1 MRTATLRPALHRR
14 RLETRR
20 SRPDDQ
26 PNGASGARKTHNRTL
41 QSPLSSPMDNK
52 KRNVLNTPG
61 SGRAG
66 EYEMLDRNMTGTNYS
81 AGQPQYGAQPVGNV
95 SRSDLD
101 VLETTAPPQNAS
113 FQYDM
118 YGGNQYGADAGGHY
132 AADAGVGYFQ
142 HGGNDYDNSG
152 AYGDGYQQAYKP
164 LPTPNMQGGQSLT
177 NQSLGLHEARSVTST
192 PVMTD
197 DGHGSINRELGDAS
211 NVKFDPRIMPTPDP
225 AIAELYDSQQA
236 PPPNARKYKHFQS
249 QRRHKLKKIELT
261 AGHLII
267 DRPVPRALLAD
278 CRLKEGKEF
287 THMRYSAVTCD
298 ANDFKAEG
306 YNLRPA
312 LMGRETELFIVL
324 TMYNEDEIL
333 FNRTFAAV
341 MKNIAHLCSR
351 TNSRMWG
358 PNAWEKVVVCI
369 VADGRSKIHPRVLSV
384 LGLVGAYQPDVM
396 KNTVGDK
403 EVKAHVFEYTTQVC
417 LDANMNQ
424 LGAKQNMPP
433 VQVLFCLKEKNAKKI
448 NSHRWFFNAF
458 ATVLNPRVCVLIDV
472 GTKPTSTSIYHL
484 WKSFDHDERVAGA
497 CGEIAADLGKGCK
510 YVFTNPLVAAQNF
523 EYKIS
528 NILDKPLE
536 SIFGYISVL
545 PGAFSAYRFSALQ
558 DTSPGNGPLSSYF
571 KGELMHS
578 AGSDSGIF
586 EANMYLAED
595 RILCFELVA
604 KRKCNYVLRYVKNA
618 KAVTDV
624 PDTLSE
630 LISQR
635 RRWLNGSFFAAFYA
649 IVHWWRMF
657 GTSHSL
663 YRRVLLTVEFLY
675 QTINMIFSWFAI
687 ANFYLAYYFLE
698 QNVKTIHDSRKGRL
712 DVPPISLNADPF
724 HGAGYY
730 VMEVFRELYI
740 LALIMQFVLSLGNRP
755 QGTKAIY
762 RLSVALFTV
771 IMILITYVAL
781 YGVVYTAVH
790 TNYDGN
796 VKDLLDQEKF
806 RDIIISMAATYGVY
820 FFSSFLYFEPWHM
833 FTSFIQ
839 YTLWLPSSINIL
851 MVYAFCNTH
860 DVSWGTKGDT
870 AIATDLGDA
879 KASKKD
885 GKEFV
890 YLSIA
895 SDDADIDADYEGWLS
910 NLRHPEIKTPSK
922 RDAATKREDQN
933 KIFRTS
939 LVLAWMSTNTVLA
952 MVISSEW
959 FQDVTT
965 KLDSTGSHNPY
976 LSFIFWSVAGLS
988 AFRFFGSTW
997 YWIRFVGFGCC
1008 R

>member
-1 MRTATLRPALHRR
+1 
-14 RLETRR
+14 
-20 SRPDDQ
+20 
-26 PNGASGARKTHNRTL
+26 
-41 QSPLSSPMDNK
+41 MDK
-52 KRNVLNTPG
+52 KRVVLNTPTG
-61 SGRAG
+61 NRAG
-66 EYEMLDRNMTGTNYS
+66 EYEMLDRNMTGANYS
-81 AGQPQYGAQPVGNV
+81 SGTQQPYGAHPSGGNV

-101 VLETTAPPQNAS
+101 VLENTGPVHNNSYQH
-113 FQYDM
+113 DM
-118 YGGNQYGADAGGHY
+118 YGGGAPAAGGQYAGDTSSGYYGGDAGGHY
-132 AADAGVGYFQ
+132 VDNAGGQYQNDAGVGYFQ
-142 HGGNDYDNSG
+142 HGDEYGAGAYDN
-152 AYGDGYQQAYKP
+152 GYQQAYKP
-164 LPTPNMQGGQSLT
+164 LPTPNMLAGAPT
-177 NQSLGLHEARSVTST
+177 NQSFGGLHEARSVTST

-197 DGHGSINRELGDAS
+197 DGYGSVKRENAATPTA
-211 NVKFDPRIMPTPDP
+211 KFDPRIMPQADP
-225 AIAELYDSQQA
+225 VIASLYDDQQA

-249 QRRHKLKKIELT
+249 QRRHKLKEIELT

-267 DRPVPRALLAD
+267 DRPVPNALLAK
-278 CRLKEGKEF
+278 CRFKDAKEF

-298 ANDFKAEG
+298 PNVFKADG

-312 LMGRETELFIVL
+312 LMGRQTELFIVL
-324 TMYNEDEIL
+324 TMYNEDDIL

-351 TNSRMWG
+351 TNSRVWG

-369 VADGRSKIHPRVLSV
+369 VADGRSKVHPRVLSV
-384 LGLVGAYQPDVM
+384 LGLIGAYQPDVM
-396 KNTVGDK
+396 SNTLRGE
-403 EVKAHVFEYTTQVC
+403 EVTAHLFEYTTQVA

-424 LGAKQNMPP
+424 LGPQQNMPP

-545 PGAFSAYRFSALQ
+545 PGAFSAYRYSALQ
-558 DTSPGNGPLSSYF
+558 DTSDGVGPLSAYF

-578 AGSDSGIF
+578 ADSDSGIF

-604 KRKCNYVLRYVKNA
+604 KRKCNYVLRYVKSA

-624 PDTLSE
+624 PDNLSE

-657 GTSHSL
+657 STSHSL
-663 YRRVLLTVEFLY
+663 YRRVMLTIEFLY
-675 QTINMIFSWFAI
+675 QTISMIFSWFAI

-698 QNVKTIHDSRKGRL
+698 QNVKTIHDSHKSTSTIE
-712 DVPPISLNADPF
+712 PISLNADPF

-730 VMEVFRELYI
+730 VLEVFRELYI

-762 RLSVALFTV
+762 RLSVALFTI
-771 IMILITYVAL
+771 IMVLITYVAL

-790 TNYDGN
+790 TNYDGG
-796 VKDLLDQEKF
+796 VKNLLDQEKF
-806 RDIIISMAATYGVY
+806 RDIVISMAATYGVY

-839 YTLWLPSSINIL
+839 YTLWQPSSINIL

-870 AIATDLGDA
+870 GIATDLGHA
-879 KASKKD
+879 KVSKKD
-885 GKEFV
+885 GVEV
-890 YLSIA
+890 AYVSLA
-895 SDDADIDADYEGWLS
+895 ADDADIDADYEGWVANLS
-910 NLRHPEIKTPSK
+910 KPEDKTPQK
-922 RDAATKREDQN
+922 RDAQTKREDQN

-959 FQDVTT
+959 FADVTT
-965 KLDSTGSHNPY
+965 KVDSTGSHNPY

-988 AFRFFGSTW
+988 AFRFLGSTW

>member
-1 MRTATLRPALHRR
+1 
-14 RLETRR
+14 
-20 SRPDDQ
+20 
-26 PNGASGARKTHNRTL
+26 
-41 QSPLSSPMDNK
+41 MDNK
-52 KRNVLNTPG
+52 NRKVLNTPG
-61 SGRAG
+61 GSRAG
-66 EYEMLDRNMTGTNYS
+66 EYEMLDRNMTGTNYG
-81 AGQPQYGAQPVGNV
+81 AGQQQYGSSQAAGNV

-101 VLETTAPPQNAS
+101 VLETTAPAHNAS

-118 YGGNQYGADAGGHY
+118 YGEYPADTSGHY

-152 AYGDGYQQAYKP
+152 AYGDGYQQPYKP
-164 LPTPNMQGGQSLT
+164 LPTPNMYGGQSAT
-177 NQSLGLHEARSVTST
+177 NQSIGLHEARSVTST

-197 DGHGSINRELGDAS
+197 DGHGSIRREAGDAS

-225 AIAELYDSQQA
+225 VIANLYDSQQA

-249 QRRHKLKKIELT
+249 QRRHKLKEIELT
-261 AGHLII
+261 AGHLVI
-267 DRPVPRALLAD
+267 DRPVPRALLNN

-298 ANDFKAEG
+298 PNDFKAEG

-312 LMGRETELFIVL
+312 LMGRHTELFIVL

-369 VADGRSKIHPRVLSV
+369 VADGRTKIHQRTLSV
-384 LGLVGAYQPDVM
+384 LGLIGAFQPDVM
-396 KNTVGDK
+396 KNTVKDK
-403 EVKAHVFEYTTQVC
+403 EVHAHVFEYTTQVC

-424 LGAKQNMPP
+424 LGEKQNMPP

-571 KGELMHS
+571 KGELMHT

-624 PDTLSE
+624 PDNLSE

-649 IVHWWRMF
+649 IVHWWRMA

-663 YRRVLLTVEFLY
+663 YRRLLLTIEFLY
-675 QTINMIFSWFAI
+675 QTINMIFSWFSI
-687 ANFYLAYYFLE
+687 ANFYLAYFFLE

-712 DVPPISLNADPF
+712 GVEPISINADPF

-762 RLSVALFTV
+762 RLSVALFTI
-771 IMILITYVAL
+771 IM
-781 YGVVYTAVH
+781 
-790 TNYDGN
+790 
-796 VKDLLDQEKF
+796 
-806 RDIIISMAATYGVY
+806 
-820 FFSSFLYFEPWHM
+820 
-833 FTSFIQ
+833 
-839 YTLWLPSSINIL
+839 
-851 MVYAFCNTH
+851 
-860 DVSWGTKGDT
+860 
-870 AIATDLGDA
+870 
-879 KASKKD
+879 
-885 GKEFV
+885 
-890 YLSIA
+890 
-895 SDDADIDADYEGWLS
+895 
-910 NLRHPEIKTPSK
+910 
-922 RDAATKREDQN
+922 
-933 KIFRTS
+933 
-939 LVLAWMSTNTVLA
+939 
-952 MVISSEW
+952 
-959 FQDVTT
+959 
-965 KLDSTGSHNPY
+965 
-976 LSFIFWSVAGLS
+976 
-988 AFRFFGSTW
+988 
-997 YWIRFVGFGCC
+997 
-1008 R
+1008 